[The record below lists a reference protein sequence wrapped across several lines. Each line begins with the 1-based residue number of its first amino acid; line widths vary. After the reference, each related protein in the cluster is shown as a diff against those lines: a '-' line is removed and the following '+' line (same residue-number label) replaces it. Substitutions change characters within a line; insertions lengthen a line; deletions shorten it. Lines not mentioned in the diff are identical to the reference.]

1 MGFDALEID
10 LYRYAIVHFGVVLS
24 KKEDVL
30 SFSWASLNDSNELQE
45 ISSYQPIASLDDF
58 SVYDLLSPFTFLFL
72 RYDIHQKRYVST
84 LFERK
89 RVGGYKEPFQNFEIA
104 TGYGKKLC
112 VSIDDLMNQ
121 LEELN
126 QQDQLMLERRKE
138 KRK

>member
-1 MGFDALEID
+1 MGVDALEID
-10 LYRYAIVHFGVVLS
+10 LYRYAIVHFGIVLS

-30 SFSWASLNDSNELQE
+30 SFSWASLNDSNELQK

-89 RVGGYKEPFQNFEIA
+89 RGGGYKEPFQNFEIA
-104 TGYGKKLC
+104 TGCKKLC

-126 QQDQLMLERRKE
+126 QQNQLMLERRKE